1 MGIISGQ
8 PALGFSKDGE
18 PGGAMKS
25 SALPLPSVLH
35 EETKPSALLR
45 LLLLRKKKK
54 KKQFGGMRLQV
65 HPTCHPPVW
74 EPRAEG
80 GQGVA
85 SLPLP
90 KRPAQASQLQVLAPR
105 GEKTTCKCKKQ
116 VTK

>member
-25 SALPLPSVLH
+25 SALPLLSVLH

-54 KKQFGGMRLQV
+54 KAIWRDEAPGTSHL
-65 HPTCHPPVW
+65 PSS
-74 EPRAEG
+74 
-80 GQGVA
+80 
-85 SLPLP
+85 SLG
-90 KRPAQASQLQVLAPR
+90 A
-105 GEKTTCKCKKQ
+105 
-116 VTK
+116 

>member
-25 SALPLPSVLH
+25 SALPLLSVLH

-54 KKQFGGMRLQV
+54 KKAIWRDEAPGTSHL
-65 HPTCHPPVW
+65 PSS
-74 EPRAEG
+74 
-80 GQGVA
+80 
-85 SLPLP
+85 SLG
-90 KRPAQASQLQVLAPR
+90 A
-105 GEKTTCKCKKQ
+105 
-116 VTK
+116 